1 MELFKKR
8 NTFLHKILILTCAL
22 VLLIQIA
29 SKTKEEWKTR
39 SIYQLLTDRFA
50 RSNGDTSGCN
60 NLSKYCGGTFK
71 GIINNLDYIQDLGF
85 NAIWISPILENTAD
99 AYHGYHMKNLYNLNP
114 FFGTEQ
120 DFIDL
125 VNECHKR
132 DIWMMVDI
140 VANHVGLVGTNYGQI
155 YPFNDASHYH
165 DYCVI
170 SGDDFAK
177 NQYRV
182 EVILK
187 NFLIYF
193 FLFFLFINLVF
204 FN

>member
-1 MELFKKR
+1 MELFIKR
-8 NTFLHKILILTCAL
+8 NTLLHRLIFFTLVF
-22 VLLIQIA
+22 VLLNKIA

-50 RSNGDTSGCN
+50 RTNADTSGCD
-60 NLSKYCGGTFK
+60 LSNYCGGTFK
-71 GIINNLDYIQDLGF
+71 GIMNNLDYIQDMGF
-85 NAIWISPILENTAD
+85 NAIWISPILENTAN
-99 AYHGYHMKNLYNLNP
+99 AYHGYHMKNLYNINP
-114 FFGTEQ
+114 FFGSEQ

-140 VANHVGLVGTNYGQI
+140 VANHVGLVGTDFKQI

-170 SGDDFAK
+170 SGDDFAH

-182 EVILK
+182 EVYSD
-187 NFLIYF
+187 F
-193 FLFFLFINLVF
+193 
-204 FN
+204 